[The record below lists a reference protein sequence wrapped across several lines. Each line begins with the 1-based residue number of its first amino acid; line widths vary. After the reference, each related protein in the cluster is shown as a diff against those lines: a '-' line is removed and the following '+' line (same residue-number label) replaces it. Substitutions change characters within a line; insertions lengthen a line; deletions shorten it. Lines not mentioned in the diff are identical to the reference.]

1 MKIGLSKIKERNPYI
16 LFNKWFKLASKKEI
30 SDPNAISLS
39 TVNSK
44 GQPNVRIVLMKSFN
58 EDGLTFFTN
67 SSSSK
72 GMEIKSNVN
81 IAACFYWKSI
91 EKQVRIRGKV
101 RKISGI
107 ESDAYFSSRDR
118 KSQIGAWA
126 SLQSQ
131 PLKNR
136 QELEKRFNFISKKY
150 KNMDIPRPAH
160 WGGFII
166 KPVEIEFWH
175 NKPYRLHERV
185 LFKLNKGKWVKSFLY
200 P

>member
-16 LFNKWFKLASKKEI
+16 LFDKWFDLASKKEI

-58 EDGLTFFTN
+58 EDGLTFYTN
-67 SSSSK
+67 SNSSK
-72 GMEIKSNVN
+72 GMEIESNAN

-91 EKQVRIRGKV
+91 ERQVRVRGKV
-101 RKISGI
+101 RKISGKD
-107 ESDAYFSSRDR
+107 SDIYFSSRDR
-118 KSQIGAWA
+118 KSKIGAWA
-126 SLQSQ
+126 SLQSKQ
-131 PLKNR
+131 LKNR
-136 QELEKRFNFISKKY
+136 KELEKRFNLISKKY
-150 KNMDIPRPAH
+150 KNIDIPRPPH

-166 KPVEIEFWH
+166 KPIEIEFWH
-175 NKPYRLHERV
+175 NKPHRLHERV
-185 LFKLNKGKWVKSFLY
+185 LFKIKKRKWVKSFLY

>member
-1 MKIGLSKIKERNPYI
+1 MKIGLSKIRERNPYI
-16 LFNKWFKLASKKEI
+16 LFNKWFESASKKEI

-67 SSSSK
+67 SNSSK
-72 GMEIKSNVN
+72 GKEIESNTN

-101 RKISGI
+101 RKISAKD
-107 ESDAYFSSRDR
+107 SDEYFFSRDR
-118 KSQIGAWA
+118 NSRIGAWA
-126 SLQSQ
+126 SLQSKA
-131 PLKNR
+131 LKNR
-136 QELEKRFNFISKKY
+136 SELEKRFNSISKKY
-150 KNMDIPRPAH
+150 KNKEIPRPSH
-160 WGGFII
+160 WGGFLI

-175 NKPYRLHERV
+175 NKPYRLHERA
-185 LFKLNKGKWVKSFLY
+185 LFILKKGKWVKSFLY

>member
-16 LFNKWFKLASKKEI
+16 LFNKWFKSASKKEI

-136 QELEKRFNFISKKY
+136 KELEKRFNLISKKY

-160 WGGFII
+160 WGGFTI

>member
-16 LFNKWFKLASKKEI
+16 LFNKWFDSASKKEI

-58 EDGLTFFTN
+58 KDGLTFFTN

-72 GMEIKSNVN
+72 GKEIESNTN

-136 QELEKRFNFISKKY
+136 KELEKRFNLISKKY

-175 NKPYRLHERV
+175 NKAYRLHERV

>member
-16 LFNKWFKLASKKEI
+16 LFNKWFDSASKKEI

-72 GMEIKSNVN
+72 GKEIESNIN

-91 EKQVRIRGKV
+91 DKQVRIRGKV

-107 ESDAYFSSRDR
+107 ESDAYFSSRDI
-118 KSQIGAWA
+118 KSKIGAWA
-126 SLQSQ
+126 SLQSKV
-131 PLKNR
+131 LKNR
-136 QELEKRFNFISKKY
+136 KELEKRFNLISKKY
-150 KNMDIPRPAH
+150 KNMDIPRPPH

-166 KPVEIEFWH
+166 KPVEIEFWY
-175 NKPYRLHERV
+175 NKPYRLHDRV
-185 LFKLNKGKWVKSFLY
+185 LFKLKKGKWIKSFLY

>member
-16 LFNKWFKLASKKEI
+16 LFNKWFDLASKKEI

-58 EDGLTFFTN
+58 EDGLTFYTN
-67 SSSSK
+67 SNSSK
-72 GMEIKSNVN
+72 GMEIESNVN

-91 EKQVRIRGKV
+91 ERQVRIRGKV
-101 RKISGI
+101 RKIPGKD
-107 ESDAYFSSRDR
+107 SDTYFSSRDR
-118 KSQIGAWA
+118 KSKIGAWA
-126 SLQSQ
+126 SLQSK

-136 QELEKRFNFISKKY
+136 KELEKRFNLISKKY
-150 KNMDIPRPAH
+150 KNIDIPRPPH

-175 NKPYRLHERV
+175 NKPHRLHERV
-185 LFKLNKGKWVKSFLY
+185 LFKIKKRKWVKSFLY

>member
-16 LFNKWFKLASKKEI
+16 LFNKWFDSASKKEI

-67 SSSSK
+67 SMSSTGK
-72 GMEIKSNVN
+72 EIESNTN

-101 RKISGI
+101 RKISEI

-118 KSQIGAWA
+118 KSKIAAWA
-126 SLQSQ
+126 SLQSKV
-131 PLKNR
+131 LKNR
-136 QELEKRFNFISKKY
+136 KELEKRFNLISKKY
-150 KNMDIPRPAH
+150 KNMDIPRPPH

-166 KPVEIEFWH
+166 KPAEIEFWH

-185 LFKLNKGKWVKSFLY
+185 LFKLKKGKWVKSFLY

>member
-16 LFNKWFKLASKKEI
+16 LFNKWFKSASKKEI

-58 EDGLTFFTN
+58 KDGLTFFTN

-72 GMEIKSNVN
+72 GMEIKSNRN

-136 QELEKRFNFISKKY
+136 KELEKRFNLISKKY

-175 NKPYRLHERV
+175 NKAYRLHERV

>member
-16 LFNKWFKLASKKEI
+16 LFNKWFDSASKKEI

-67 SSSSK
+67 SNSSK
-72 GMEIKSNVN
+72 GMEIESNVN

-91 EKQVRIRGKV
+91 ERQVRIRGKV

-136 QELEKRFNFISKKY
+136 KELEKRFNLISKKY

-175 NKPYRLHERV
+175 NKAYRLHERV